1 MVQGDPTVSSDLV
14 VRLYA
19 VARGL
24 EDEGQ
29 NNIAKLFRAAA
40 LGEMYR
46 SSQNRARQGAGLE
59 EELRD
64 AIADLAGLETTS
76 ESLTAALFKGLEA
89 FERGE
94 WPTLSE
100 IPATRVCR
108 FCGEVMVGIDPDRC
122 PRCNA
127 RPLTFHEVL
136 PVFYLDPLTP
146 GELRQALRSNLAE
159 VERCVSGVCEGVADR
174 GPWPMRDMMSHL
186 LGAQLLMYG
195 RARQMLTEDNPDLGS
210 VAPTEVRAGT
220 GNGPAT
226 MAEMLYAYR
235 ESRQELIDLAEDLSD
250 EQFAQ
255 AGYHHEWGVM
265 TVLSQLTYMVR
276 HEQSHLAELEA
287 RRNGR

>member
-1 MVQGDPTVSSDLV
+1 MVQGDPAVSRDLV
-14 VRLYA
+14 VRFYS

-46 SSQNRARQGAGLE
+46 SSQDRARQGAGLE

-89 FERGE
+89 FERDE
-94 WPTLSE
+94 WPTLSD
-100 IPATRVCR
+100 IPETRVCR
-108 FCGEVMVGIDPDRC
+108 FCGEVMVGILPNRC
-122 PRCNA
+122 PRCYA

-146 GELRQALRSNLAE
+146 DELRQALRSNLAE
-159 VERCVSGVCEGVADR
+159 VERCVSGIDEEKADQ
-174 GPWPMRDMMSHL
+174 GPWPMRDIMSHL

-195 RARQMLTEDNPDLGS
+195 RARCMLSEDNPDLGS
-210 VAPTEVRAGT
+210 VAPTVVRAGT
-220 GNGPAT
+220 GNGPAG
-226 MAEMLYAYR
+226 MEEMLRTYR
-235 ESRQELIDLAEDLSD
+235 ESRQELIELADSLSD
-250 EQFAQ
+250 EQFART
-255 AGYHHEWGVM
+255 GYHHEWGM
-265 TVLSQLTYMVR
+265 LTILSQLTYMVR